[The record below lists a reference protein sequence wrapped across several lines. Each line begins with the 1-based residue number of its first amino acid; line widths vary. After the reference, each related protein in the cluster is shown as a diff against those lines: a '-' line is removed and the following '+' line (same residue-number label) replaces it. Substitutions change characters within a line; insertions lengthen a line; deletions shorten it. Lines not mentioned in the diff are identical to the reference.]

1 MVKRLAFVVA
11 FWLSISTVASAEI
24 PPPPPPDVPNPLG
37 LLATLDVMTLIP
49 ADDPAMT
56 DPGVSESSTYD
67 PPHLSRGGPFRL
79 VGPAKKD
86 VDPENPFNEV
96 ISFDTTCGPGGTA
109 PTCVVPN
116 DPRPRAVRRFG
127 GQTKI
132 HMLDDQVELKYFFIG
147 RTCAGDGPRI
157 QLAVD
162 TDGNGTSNGNA
173 FGHLGDKPFGG
184 GCAMN
189 IWVYEDMTNIIQKW
203 DLSKFPGSGAFCVG
217 NNAMICSWNEMENF
231 FNTMHPNHQVLN
243 AVLVDDATSFA
254 PTSRGCAYFDL
265 LSAGSR
271 TLIDHREVSG
281 GDGDQPN
288 NC

>member
-56 DPGVSESSTYD
+56 DAGVSESSTYS
-67 PPHLSRGGPFRL
+67 PPHLSRGGPFKL
-79 VGPAKKD
+79 FGSAKRD

-96 ISFDTTCGPGGTA
+96 ISFDTTCVVGGTPDCPVIA
-109 PTCVVPN
+109 G
-116 DPRPRAVRRFG
+116 AVRRFG
-127 GQTKI
+127 GHTKI
-132 HMLDDQVELKYFFIG
+132 NMLDDQVELKYFFVG

-157 QLAVD
+157 QLGID
-162 TDGNGTSNGNA
+162 TDGNGTFNGNA

-217 NNAMICSWNEMENF
+217 GNAMICSWNEMENF
-231 FNTMHPNHQVLN
+231 FNTAHPNHQVLN
-243 AVLVDDATSFA
+243 AVLVDDAGGFA

-265 LSAGSR
+265 VSAGSR
-271 TLIDHREVSG
+271 TLTDHREASG
-281 GDGDQPN
+281 NGDQPN